1 MLCLQ
6 AFLFLIELRHLDGFV
21 SDCFYDDLGE
31 GSGASPIPFPSVS
44 RCYFHGTVVDREAIG
59 STPKALS

>member
-21 SDCFYDDLGE
+21 GDSFYDDLGDGNGAIPVPFLN
-31 GSGASPIPFPSVS
+31 GSRYWFDGAVVS
-44 RCYFHGTVVDREAIG
+44 RDPTRGYR
-59 STPKALS
+59 